1 MSQDNQPPPETHT
14 DEKSSLNLKGKGKD
28 TNTNNEESS
37 TVTGRLQAS
46 GRLALNAF
54 GTGPGLSGQQP
65 TAKASTSGSNNIS
78 RIVSSSGE
86 ASSHKL
92 HSSVQGETLRSK
104 ANLDS
109 GVSAQAFDA
118 FVSADSTL
126 DHYDD
131 KPTPNDYRSTY
142 VSMSQ
147 DVSDQ
152 EKRDGAAV
160 INLLDGPSDEL
171 DAVLLGVQEDDE
183 TLTPEAAAKLRE
195 ALFPTNSTSSG
206 PGLND
211 LLNFNPDFLNQPGA
225 EAELERQLHL
235 GTRDTDEARNNWLQQ
250 WGNVLN
256 GYTDYVWG
264 DLEPLIA
271 EARKEVE
278 ETKARGSNEASET
291 KALERLRQIL
301 AHVRGF

>member
-14 DEKSSLNLKGKGKD
+14 DEKSSLNSKGKGKGKD
-28 TNTNNEESS
+28 TNNEESS

-65 TAKASTSGSNNIS
+65 AAKASTSGSNNIS
-78 RIVSSSGE
+78 RITSSSGE

-92 HSSVQGETLRSK
+92 HSSVQGEALRSK

-109 GVSAQAFDA
+109 GVSAQAFDD

-195 ALFPTNSTSSG
+195 ALFPTDSTSSG

-250 WGNVLN
+250 WGDVLN

-291 KALERLRQIL
+291 KALERLRQVL